1 MPYSDF
7 IECLVYEQI
16 EPFGE
21 KGAYLRAGI
30 LCSLTANI
38 HRDQKTRKEPFVP
51 EDFIPSI
58 EREEQIKNA
67 EAHRVYLMMEA
78 FSASNP
84 GAIRAKPK
92 KSS

>member
-1 MPYSDF
+1 MPYSEF
-7 IECLVYEQI
+7 LECWAYEHL

-21 KGAYLRAGI
+21 RGAYKRAGI
-30 LCSLTANI
+30 LAALTANI
-38 HRDQKTRKEPFVP
+38 HRDSKTRPEPFTP
-51 EDFIPSI
+51 EDFIPSV

-84 GAIRAKPK
+84 GTIRARPK
-92 KSS
+92 HG